1 MKTAEIEKI
10 FELFTYEINQESIEN
25 YKKDKLYQDEYLKYL
40 EKEYNLINEN
50 LKNREILDLKNEP
63 FIEDLELINYYNS
76 IYKLCNTTFEKSGN
90 FYWIYILKMVNIL
103 LNNGNIKKNSIYST
117 YSIYLASRGEYSSAY
132 KFSLLDLNLNKEIKN
147 DFDFSNSSI
156 ILANYNI
163 PWNYHLKFSEDLN
176 RVGMDFSI
184 KNKDWVNSSY
194 SSFHYIVNSYYLGKN
209 LNVLKQEQSDSI
221 EFVSSA
227 NNELALTTL
236 FGVETLIND
245 LLGEN
250 NREILHNE
258 HSSNELI
265 FKENKSYP
273 LQNYAIS
280 IYNIMKAQVLY
291 LYGNYEKGYKKLTET
306 ENSIAILGSINSI
319 AEYYFIDSLLLTRLI
334 CNSDLE
340 TRAEYFDKL
349 KENQLKMKNWTLN
362 CPENYYHKYLLVEAE
377 IAGIEY
383 KHWKASSLYDLAILE
398 AKKNNFIQN
407 EGIAYEC
414 ASNFY
419 FQKRNHELGQKY
431 LLEAYR
437 CYKTWGAVSKCEQMK
452 SRYSE
457 LLEENKY
464 QENILH
470 C

>member
-10 FELFTYEINQESIEN
+10 FEMFTIEINQESIEN
-25 YKKDKLYQDEYLKYL
+25 YEKDKLYQDEYLKYL

-50 LKNREILDLKNEP
+50 LKNREILELKNEP
-63 FIEDLELINYYNS
+63 FIKDPELISYYYNLNN
-76 IYKLCNTTFEKSGN
+76 LCNTTFEKSGN
-90 FYWIYILKMVNIL
+90 FYWLYILKMVNIL
-103 LNNGNIKKNSIYST
+103 LINGNVKKNSVYST
-117 YSIYLASRGEYSSAY
+117 YSIFLASRGEYNSAY

-147 DFDFSNSSI
+147 DFEISNSYI

-163 PWNYHLKFSEDLN
+163 PWNFHLKFSEDLN
-176 RVGMDFSI
+176 RDGMDYSL
-184 KNKDWVNSSY
+184 KSKDWTNGAY

-209 LNVLKQEQSDSI
+209 LNYLKQEQSNSI
-221 EFVSSA
+221 NFVSEA
-227 NNELALTTL
+227 NNELALTTIT
-236 FGVETLIND
+236 GVEYLIKD

-250 NREILHNE
+250 NRDNICNE
-258 HSSNELI
+258 HYPNDL
-265 FKENKSYP
+265 FFNPNKSYP
-273 LQNYAIS
+273 LNNYALNIF
-280 IYNIMKAQVLY
+280 NIMNAQVLY

-306 ENSIAILGSINSI
+306 ENSIPILGSINSI
-319 AEYYFIDSLLLTRLI
+319 AEYYFIDSLLLARLI
-334 CNSDLE
+334 FNSDLE

-452 SRYSE
+452 SKYSE